1 MHSCK
6 RTNIVLVLMTALST
20 ALIIGSSLPNQVM
33 GQINGTQQQNQTDYT
48 GFHSNVQQII
58 GHIEN
63 AGENKILN
71 NDTSTLGHALHPIEE
86 VLTLITIPLSTAD
99 TNLNDTYF
107 KDLYQLSALASPG
120 NSTVAEFNNKTKSSI
135 ELSNEVIASV
145 IPAKVLGT
153 TEHNVSVIKDLLTI
167 SGLEYKEGVA
177 GGDIILEMEY
187 QDGSA
192 FIDRAYTL
200 FNNTQNISND
210 TQSITVLLSH
220 FANLTDSV
228 QNLQDPSVTDQIIQ
242 NINVGLSSNENSTTS
257 VVSPTQTSQ
266 DYIDTI
272 RGLLNEVITAYESN
286 DKTKAK
292 ELATTAYLDNFEY
305 IEVPVGKEL
314 SDRGEALLREKLLG
328 QIDGNASI
336 EELKQNIAD
345 INKVLD
351 DAATYL
357 ESNPQ

>member
-6 RTNIVLVLMTALST
+6 HMNIVLVLVTALSSSL
-20 ALIIGSSLPNQVM
+20 LIGFSLPNQVI

-48 GFHSNVQQII
+48 GFHSNVEQII
-58 GHIEN
+58 GHIEK
-63 AGENKILN
+63 AGENKIFN
-71 NDTSTLGHALHPIEE
+71 NDTLTLGHALHPIEE

-99 TNLNDTYF
+99 SNLNDTYF
-107 KDLYQLSALASPG
+107 RDLYHLSALASPG
-120 NSTVAEFNNKTKSSI
+120 NSTVNEFNNKTQTSI
-135 ELSNEVIASV
+135 ELSDEVIATV
-145 IPAKVLGT
+145 IPATVLET

-167 SGLEYKEGVA
+167 SGSEYKEGVS
-177 GGDIILEMEY
+177 GGEIILELEY

-228 QNLQDPSVTDQIIQ
+228 QSLKDPSVIDQIIQ
-242 NINVGLSSNENSTTS
+242 ELNMGLSSNDNSTTS
-257 VVSPTQTSQ
+257 TVSQAQTSQ
-266 DYIDTI
+266 DYIATI
-272 RGLLNEVITAYESN
+272 RVLLNEVITAYESN

-305 IEVPVGKEL
+305 IEAPIGKEL
-314 SDRGEALLREKLLG
+314 SDRGEALLREKLRD
-328 QIDGNASI
+328 QIDGDASI

-351 DAATYL
+351 DAATVL
-357 ESNPQ
+357 GSNPQ

>member
-20 ALIIGSSLPNQVM
+20 TLLIGFSLSNQVM
-33 GQINGTQQQNQTDYT
+33 GQMNGTQQQNQTDFT
-48 GFHSNVQQII
+48 GFHSNVEQII
-58 GHIEN
+58 GHIEK
-63 AGENKILN
+63 AGENKIFN
-71 NDTSTLGHALHPIEE
+71 NDTLTLGHALHPIEE
-86 VLTLITIPLSTAD
+86 VLTLITIPLSAAD
-99 TNLNDTYF
+99 SNLNDTYF
-107 KDLYQLSALASPG
+107 KDLYHLSALASPG
-120 NSTVAEFNNKTKSSI
+120 NSTGNEFNNKTKSSI
-135 ELSNEVIASV
+135 ELSNEVITTV
-145 IPAKVLGT
+145 IPATVLGT

-167 SGLEYKEGVA
+167 SGSEYKEGVA
-177 GGDIILEMEY
+177 GGDIILELEY

-192 FIDRAYTL
+192 FIDRAYNL

-210 TQSITVLLSH
+210 TQSITVLMSL

-228 QNLQDPSVTDQIIQ
+228 NNLHDPSVIDQIIQ
-242 NINVGLSSNENSTTS
+242 DLNMGLSPNDNSTTS
-257 VVSPTQTSQ
+257 VVSHTQTSQ
-266 DYIDTI
+266 DYIATI

-305 IEVPVGKEL
+305 IEAPIGKEL
-314 SDRGEALLREKLLG
+314 SDRGEALLREKLRE

-351 DAATYL
+351 DAATFL
-357 ESNPQ
+357 GSNPQ